1 MVTSAISSFGAIL
14 RVGDGGG
21 TEVFT
26 AIAELKDL
34 SGPNKALATQE
45 ATTHASPGKARE
57 FISTLVDNGEVSATL
72 NFLITNATHDWLT
85 GLMGDLD
92 DGTRRNFQLQFPD
105 AGTTTA
111 AFSAFVTQFNPS
123 APVDGILEA
132 EITLKLTGL
141 ITWS

>member
-1 MVTSAISSFGAIL
+1 MATSAISSWGTVL

-21 TEVFT
+21 PEVFT
-26 AIAELKDL
+26 TIAELKDI
-34 SGPNKALATQE
+34 SGPGKALGTTE
-45 ATTHASPGKARE
+45 VTTHASPGRARE
-57 FISTLVDNGEVSATL
+57 FISTLVDNGEVSFTV

-111 AFSAFVTQFNPS
+111 AFAAFVTQFNPS
-123 APVDGILEA
+123 EPVDGALEA